1 MELKIDIQSDVP
13 DRNGRICSKNVLKK
27 AIDDYQ
33 EKIEQKKSIGFLGYG
48 DVDINNLKNASHLV
62 TSLKT
67 DENGNILADIEFL
80 STDAGKIAKNIIK
93 NNMSNFSM
101 RVIGFGD
108 IIDNKVEN
116 ANITSINCILNNLD
130 ENQPETI
137 TLTNEPPRSSE
148 KLKVKLDLNSPLP
161 IPMSKTKL
169 SESLNNLIEIG
180 EDCKRCGWK
189 DEEVIYCSST
199 HKITVGMLLALKE
212 II

>member
-1 MELKIDIQSDVP
+1 
-13 DRNGRICSKNVLKK
+13 
-27 AIDDYQ
+27 
-33 EKIEQKKSIGFLGYG
+33 
-48 DVDINNLKNASHLV
+48 
-62 TSLKT
+62 
-67 DENGNILADIEFL
+67 
-80 STDAGKIAKNIIK
+80 
-93 NNMSNFSM
+93 M

-148 KLKVKLDLNSPLP
+148 KLKVKLDLNYPLP